1 MRIGTVEMNKLSN
14 WIRPRLRLWTIYS
27 KLGFIPWRKPRPAKE
42 SSGGVFK
49 GTGQTIIPFLNDDAK
64 RTFSH
69 ILLRPGYMIRDYI
82 NGQHERYLAPFT
94 ALLVFYSVFTLLVA
108 VVHPESTKKSF
119 NDGFVEA
126 LDGSILDDEL
136 TAGITI
142 NGSSFQID
150 STDTNSR
157 VKRFTLSIVKTMAQ
171 SVALTHLDQYP
182 DLADTSWKQSLA
194 AVEGDL
200 RSKGIPLFLQNFF
213 LLWIAMV
220 WLLRK
225 KYDVSVSGAAAASA
239 YVLCQFCIFMF
250 LALILS
256 LGQKTELG
264 VIVMGILLFIDYR
277 QWLGISS
284 RRALG
289 LTVKTGLIYLVLC
302 IIFYIL
308 LTAIVIAIGLLRA

>member
-1 MRIGTVEMNKLSN
+1 MSKLSN
-14 WIRPRLRLWTIYS
+14 WIKPRLRLWAIYS
-27 KLGFIPWRKPRPAKE
+27 KLGYVPWREPRALKE
-42 SSGGVFK
+42 SKGGMFK
-49 GTGQTIIPFLNDDAK
+49 GSGQAIIPFLNNDAK

-82 NGQHERYLAPFT
+82 SGQHERYLAPFT

-108 VVHPESTKKSF
+108 VVHPESSKRSF
-119 NDGFVEA
+119 GDELIEA
-126 LDGSILDDEL
+126 LDGNTIEEEL
-136 TAGITI
+136 STDIVI
-142 NGSSFQID
+142 NGKPFQID
-150 STDTNSR
+150 SLENRSQ
-157 VKRFTLSIVKTMAQ
+157 VERFAKSIIKTLAQ

-182 DLADTSWKQSLA
+182 ELADTPWKESLA
-194 AVEGDL
+194 AVEGEL

-225 KYDVSVSGAAAASA
+225 KYNVSVSGAAAASA

-264 VIVMGILLFIDYR
+264 ALVMGVLLFIDYR
-277 QWLGISS
+277 QWLGVSYRKAFRLSI
-284 RRALG
+284 
-289 LTVKTGLIYLVLC
+289 KTGLIYLFLC
-302 IIFYIL
+302 ILFYLL
-308 LTAIVIAIGLLRA
+308 LTAIIIGIGLLRA

>member
-1 MRIGTVEMNKLSN
+1 MNKLSK
-14 WIRPRLRLWTIYS
+14 WIRPRLRLWAIYC
-27 KLGFIPWRKPRPAKE
+27 KLGYIPWRKPLAAKE
-42 SSGGVFK
+42 KKVSVFK
-49 GTGQTIIPFLNDDAK
+49 GTGQAIIPFLNNDAK

-82 NGQHERYLAPFT
+82 GGQHERYLAPFT

-108 VVHPESTKKSF
+108 VVHPSSVKGSF
-119 NDGFVEA
+119 SDEMVEILKDGDIE
-126 LDGSILDDEL
+126 DEL
-136 TAGITI
+136 TADITI
-142 NGSSFQID
+142 NGKAYQVD
-150 STDTNSR
+150 SLQSDSR
-157 VKRFTLSIVKTMAQ
+157 VKEMAWSIVQTFAQ

-182 DLADTSWKQSLA
+182 ELADTPWKESLA
-194 AVEGDL
+194 AVEGEL

-220 WLLRK
+220 WLLKK
-225 KYDVSVSGAAAASA
+225 KYGVSVSGAAAASA

-264 VIVMGILLFIDYR
+264 AIVMGVLLFIDYR

-284 RRALG
+284 RKAFG
-289 LTVKTGLIYLVLC
+289 LTLKTGLIYLFLC
-302 IIFYIL
+302 TLFYLLITATIIS
-308 LTAIVIAIGLLRA
+308 IGLLRA